1 MTINSILKGVFNPKK
16 GRKFRSLNLSILS
29 STRSQFDD
37 TFWVVVS
44 AAVEQLRRKANMVRL
59 GEGEFCPGG

>member
-29 STRSQFDD
+29 STKSQFDD
-37 TFWVVVS
+37 TFLVVVS
-44 AAVEQLRRKANMVRL
+44 AAVEQSRRNADTV
-59 GEGEFCPGG
+59 